1 MTLVIDVTPELETRL
16 QEEAAKQGVTVSEY
30 VRTLLESLVRPE
42 NVQGVPRQRSL
53 LELEGLGAE
62 IWRGIDA
69 QDYVNE
75 LRKEWDH
82 RP

>member
-16 QEEAAKQGVTVSEY
+16 QEEATKQGMAVAEY
-30 VRTLLESLVRPE
+30 VRTLLESLVRP
-42 NVQGVPRQRSL
+42 QDAHGAPSQRSL

-62 IWRGIDA
+62 IWQGIDA

>member
-1 MTLVIDVTPELETRL
+1 MDTTTVEQLYEQQIKLLPATERLRLVAIIAHDLATT
-16 QEEAAKQGVTVSEY
+16 AVSEAP
-30 VRTLLESLVRPE
+30 RP
-42 NVQGVPRQRSL
+42 RSL

-62 IWRGIDA
+62 LWEGVDA
-69 QDYVNE
+69 QQYVNE